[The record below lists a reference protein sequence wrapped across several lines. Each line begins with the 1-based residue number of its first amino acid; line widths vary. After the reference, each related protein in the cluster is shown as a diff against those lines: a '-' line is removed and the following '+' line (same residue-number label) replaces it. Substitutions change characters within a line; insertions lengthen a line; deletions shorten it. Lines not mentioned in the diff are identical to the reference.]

1 MVRRE
6 VRAKIGKGCV
16 ERCDGDGWDDEI
28 AAPGELGQRCG
39 AEFARNRGD
48 GIKSVDGEVGV
59 EEEFGEGA
67 AEVTVPEQADG
78 SGRGWHRS
86 DHG

>member
-1 MVRRE
+1 MVGCE
-6 VRAKIGKGCV
+6 MRAKIGKRCV
-16 ERCDGDGWDDEI
+16 KRGDGDGWDDEI

-78 SGRGWHRS
+78 SGRGWRRS
-86 DHG
+86 GHG